1 MACACKRGVKNNVTY
16 KVTLPDGT
24 VKSYRSMTEAKV
36 NVARKGGKW
45 EEVAG

>member
-1 MACACKRGVKNNVTY
+1 MACACKRGPKNNIAY

-24 VKSYRSMTEAKV
+24 VKSYRSKTEARV
-36 NVARKGGKW
+36 TVARKGGTW